1 MDDGWMY
8 GQMGRWSMDGWW
20 MDVDPD
26 HMWNPSEQDEEH
38 PPFHQAQEADHRWRI
53 SRERHRLVVQ
63 VLRICG
69 ETGSRDGWVWFY
81 LLWLWLLNR
90 DEDAWTVFVFQVK
103 QKDGSPFP
111 HLFEKSK
118 NSCCT
123 MLFIKVFKWKIYLP
137 MEINC
142 RLKYS
147 HSERQLTS
155 SNFKSMFG
163 ILLWSRR
170 CSLIFSCCMIRTL
183 SSLQTPDW
191 LISVYRVSLNHLKFW
206 PTLETG
212 NHKHISAPKNVFIS
226 LEKKVRNKMF
236 WAWPFKRH
244 FTSGDKEWMCQQW
257 TGPAGS
263 QTTLVDLTH
272 THCCALQ
279 LQRTRAC
286 SAME

>member
-1 MDDGWMY
+1 
-8 GQMGRWSMDGWW
+8 MDGWW
-20 MDVDPD
+20 TDVDPD

-118 NSCCT
+118 NSSCT
-123 MLFIKVFKWKIYLP
+123 MLFIKVFKWKINLP
-137 MEINC
+137 MELNC

-191 LISVYRVSLNHLKFW
+191 LISVYGVSLNRLKFW

-212 NHKHISAPKNVFIS
+212 NHKQKMCLFH
-226 LEKKVRNKMF
+226 LKKQSETKCSELDFLRDTLQAETRSECVSSELVLQEVRPHLLT
-236 WAWPFKRH
+236 WH
-244 FTSGDKEWMCQQW
+244 
-257 TGPAGS
+257 
-263 QTTLVDLTH
+263 TH
-272 THCCALQ
+272 TVVHCSFNVPGLA
-279 LQRTRAC
+279 QRWNKV
-286 SAME
+286 SG